1 MNKLKQGATVWSIPK
16 EQNQSQEL
24 KPHTQQLL
32 LIPMGYGPVTSQCHF
47 PLTNLDISSAPH
59 CDGQIEYILPKLL
72 IFIQI
77 TSILVVK

>member
-59 CDGQIEYILPKLL
+59 CDGQIEYILPKVLILYKSHQFLL
-72 IFIQI
+72 
-77 TSILVVK
+77 